1 MEGVLRDDLP
11 TEVLLEMFGRLLFSA
26 IDRTA
31 RGDVGVERA
40 SAEVVSVF
48 LNGALA
54 RPTGV

>member
-1 MEGVLRDDLP
+1 MLRDDLP